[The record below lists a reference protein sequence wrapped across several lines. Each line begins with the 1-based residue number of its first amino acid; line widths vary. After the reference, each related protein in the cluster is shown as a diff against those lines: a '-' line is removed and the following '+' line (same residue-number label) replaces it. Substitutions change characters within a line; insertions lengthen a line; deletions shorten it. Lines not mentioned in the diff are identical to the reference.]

1 MNDTTTTVKNTNDIK
16 QLKKEESQQRRN
28 GVIGGVFLIMIGALL
43 LLGQFI
49 SFDSA
54 GLLFL
59 PLLATAFIIWGVL
72 TRNAGLFIPGGIL
85 GGIGLGAA
93 LMELPMLAHLEE
105 GGIFLLSFAA
115 GWVLIPILSA
125 IFTKET
131 HWWPLIPAGILGFI
145 GIAVITNGFLL
156 NALSLVGQGWPLI
169 LIAVGLYII
178 LRPAKAK
185 AWLNDEEAKPDLQ

>member
-1 MNDTTTTVKNTNDIK
+1 MNDTNLKSIDDINE
-16 QLKKEESQQRRN
+16 LKKEESHQRRN
-28 GVIGGVFLIMIGALL
+28 GLIGGVFLILIGGLL
-43 LLGQFI
+43 LLGQFF

-59 PLLATAFIIWGVL
+59 PLLATAFIIWGIL
-72 TRNAGLFIPGGIL
+72 TSNAGLFIPGGIL

-93 LMELPMLAHLEE
+93 LMELPALAHLEE

-115 GWVLIPILSA
+115 GWVLISILSA
-125 IFTKET
+125 LFTKET

-156 NALSLVGQGWPLI
+156 NVLSFVGQGWPLI

-178 LRPAKAK
+178 LRPEKAQE
-185 AWLNDEEAKPDLQ
+185 WLNDEEAKPDSM